1 MLSAA
6 AGASLCSLGGW
17 FSPYAFTQVWLGS
30 PLNCAEAN
38 CSVSQYEA
46 SGSLRKEQY
55 MLRFRHGWRDRQGK
69 QGQGGKRRH
78 PSFKTSPTYDYVA
91 FEVISLKGSNFPA
104 RLKLKRFKLN

>member
-55 MLRFRHGWRDRQGK
+55 MLRFRHGWRQT
-69 QGQGGKRRH
+69 GQTGTGREEEASK
-78 PSFKTSPTYDYVA
+78 F
-91 FEVISLKGSNFPA
+91 
-104 RLKLKRFKLN
+104 